1 MTVIA
6 DNKRRVV
13 LPGAK
18 PGDRFD
24 VQDAGTRKVLTLLE
38 PARPVYSKGSLIL
51 DKKHGLLVWTG
62 DVGEDDADAV
72 IQNRA
77 HDP

>member
-18 PGDRFD
+18 PGDAFD
-24 VQDAGTRKVLTLLE
+24 VQDSGVKKVLTLLK
-38 PARPVYSKGSLIL
+38 PAQAHYSEGK
-51 DKKHGLLVWTG
+51 LVRDAKTGVLMWTG
-62 DVGEDDADAV
+62 DLGEEPSDAV
-72 IQNRA
+72 IRNRA
-77 HDP
+77 NDQ

>member
-18 PGDRFD
+18 PGDVFD
-24 VQDAGTRKVLTLLE
+24 VQDSGIKKVLTLLE
-38 PARPVYSKGSLIL
+38 PARRRYSEGK
-51 DKKHGLLVWTG
+51 LVRDAKTGVLMWTG
-62 DVGEDDADAV
+62 DLGEDDADAV
-72 IQNRA
+72 IRNRA
-77 HDP
+77 NDQ

>member
-18 PGDRFD
+18 PGDVFD
-24 VQDAGTRKVLTLLE
+24 VQDSGVKKVLTLLE
-38 PARPVYSKGSLIL
+38 PAQPRHSEGK
-51 DKKHGLLVWTG
+51 LVRDAKTGVLMWTG
-62 DVGEDDADAV
+62 DLGEEPSDAV
-72 IQNRA
+72 IRNRA
-77 HDP
+77 NDQ

>member
-24 VQDAGTRKVLTLLE
+24 VQDSGLKKVLTLLE
-38 PARPVYSKGSLIL
+38 PAHVVWSEGVLKRDPKT
-51 DKKHGLLVWTG
+51 GLLVWTG
-62 DVGEDDADAV
+62 DLGEEPSDAL
-72 IQNRA
+72 IRNRA
-77 HDP
+77 NDQ

>member
-18 PGDRFD
+18 PGDAFD
-24 VQDAGTRKVLTLLE
+24 IQDSGFKKVLTLLK
-38 PARPVYSKGSLIL
+38 PAQGDYSKGKVRR
-51 DKKHGLLVWTG
+51 DAKTGLLVWDG
-62 DVGEDDADAV
+62 DVGEDPTDAV
-72 IQNRA
+72 IRNRA
-77 HDP
+77 ND

>member
-18 PGDRFD
+18 PGDAFD
-24 VQDAGTRKVLTLLE
+24 VQDSGVQKVLTLLK
-38 PARPVYSKGSLIL
+38 PAAPRYSKGKLARDARTGVL
-51 DKKHGLLVWTG
+51 MWTG
-62 DVGEDDADAV
+62 DVGEEPSDAV
-72 IQNRA
+72 IRNRA
-77 HDP
+77 NDQ